1 MQSFPECIP
10 CVFKQVLNTAQRLT
24 NDDDKL
30 RQVLKEAMTVM
41 QRADYSRAAAEISY
55 HALVRVYNL
64 LGCLDPYR
72 EAKIYYNNLI
82 LDSIDDLRG
91 MIDASDDPTHTAVK
105 MAVAGNIIDM
115 GIMGDDFDV
124 RETVSHALEHGLG
137 VDHFDVLREKLASAE
152 SVLYILDNA
161 GEVVFDRLLIE
172 RLTAGRQVRC
182 VVRKTPIL
190 NDVTRI
196 EAEEVGLTGLCEV
209 IDSGCDI
216 FGVPMD
222 LVSDEF
228 RTIFY
233 ESDVVI
239 SKGQAN
245 YETLDD
251 VDRQVF
257 FILMAKC
264 DRVAA
269 SLGVR
274 LRDAVMIDSLRLP
287 RNKVQC
293 DETASHT

>member
-1 MQSFPECIP
+1 VQSFPECIP
-10 CVFKQVLNTAQRLT
+10 CIFRQVLNTARRLT
-24 NDDDKL
+24 DDDATL
-30 RQVLKEAMTVM
+30 RHVLKEAMTVM

-55 HALVRVYNL
+55 HALMRVYNL

-72 EAKIYYNNLI
+72 DAKVHYNNLI
-82 LDSIDDLRG
+82 MESIDGLRRV
-91 MIDASDDPTHTAVK
+91 IDDSDDPTHTAVK

-124 RETVSHALEHGLG
+124 RATVMHALDKGLG
-137 VDHFDVLREKLASAE
+137 VDDYPILRKKLEAADT
-152 SVLYILDNA
+152 VLYILDNA

-172 RLTAGRQVRC
+172 RLATDKQVRC

-190 NDVTRI
+190 NDVTRT
-196 EAEEVGLTGLCEV
+196 EAEEVGLPDLCEV

-233 ESDVVI
+233 DSDVVI

-251 VDRQVF
+251 IDRQVF

-274 LRDAVMIDSLRLP
+274 LRDAVMIDSLRLA
-287 RNKVQC
+287 RRALQC
-293 DETASHT
+293 DEPAR